1 LIKLASNLSLSVISG
16 AVMSAKWLI
25 NTRRFLPFFLT
36 QASGAFNDNVFKN
49 ALMLMLAF
57 TAAQALPW
65 DTDISMNL
73 AAGLFI
79 LPFLLFSATAGTL
92 ADAVC
97 KTKLIRALKL
107 VEIGLMLLAA
117 VAFYFQHYPMLLALL
132 FFMGSQSAFFGPVK
146 YAILPQLLDEESLL
160 SGNAWVEMGTF
171 VAILLGT
178 ITGGLLVG
186 LTDAP
191 VWVALVVVVF
201 SLLGYLISRQI
212 PLVGAIANAER
223 FRFSPWQQTKASA
236 RISYQNRTLYL
247 SIMAISWFW
256 FLGASYLTQFPNYT
270 KTVLGGDNTVVT
282 ALLVA
287 FSVGVGI
294 GSMLCERL
302 SADRVELGI
311 VPIGALGLTL
321 FGIGLFLS
329 SPSSLDITLLNLSQ
343 FLATTFG
350 WQVLLN
356 LTLIGVF
363 GGVFIVPLYALLQQR
378 ALPHQRARV
387 IAANNIFNA
396 LFMVASAVASIV
408 FLSLLQLSIPEYFL
422 ILALMNA
429 IVAVYVFSQVP
440 EFALRFVI
448 YILSHSLYRVQ
459 SHGLEHIPK
468 QGPALLVANHVSYVD
483 AMLIGGAVR
492 RPVRF
497 VMEKT
502 IYDLP
507 LANWLF
513 KAAKT
518 IPICARQ
525 KDEAVYEAAFAAIKR
540 ELENGNLVCIFPEGR
555 LTKTGDI
562 DSFRPGVER
571 ILAETPVP
579 VVPMAL
585 QGLWGSFFSHHGN
598 GAFKFKGRLWS
609 RINLHASEALPAA
622 TASAAELERQVRLL
636 RGDAV

>member
-1 LIKLASNLSLSVISG
+1 MSQNRLISSK
-16 AVMSAKWLI
+16 
-25 NTRRFLPFFLT
+25 RFLPFFLT

-57 TAAQALPW
+57 TAANALPW
-65 DTDISMNL
+65 DTDLTMNL

-107 VEIGLMLLAA
+107 LEIGLMLLAA
-117 VAFYFQHYPMLLALL
+117 IAFYFQQYLMLLGLL
-132 FFMGSQSAFFGPVK
+132 FLMGSQSAFFGPVK
-146 YAILPQLLDEESLL
+146 YAILPQLLSEKELL
-160 SGNAWVEMGTF
+160 AGNAWVEMGTF

-186 LTDAP
+186 FADAP
-191 VWVALVVVVF
+191 LWVALVVVVF
-201 SLLGYLISRQI
+201 SVLGYLVSRYI
-212 PLVGAIANAER
+212 PAVGEVHKAEK
-223 FRFSPWQQTKASA
+223 FRFAPWQQTKATIS
-236 RISYQNRTLYL
+236 ISYQNRTLYL

-256 FLGASYLTQFPNYT
+256 FLGASYLTQFPNFT

-302 SADRVELGI
+302 SGDRVELGI
-311 VPIGALGLTL
+311 VPIGSIGLTV
-321 FGIGLFLS
+321 FGISLFFS
-329 SPSSLDITLLNLSQ
+329 SPAQLPAELLSLSQ
-343 FLATTFG
+343 FLATAFG
-350 WQVLLN
+350 WWVLID

-363 GGVFIVPLYALLQQR
+363 GGLFIVPLYALLQQR
-378 ALPHQRARV
+378 AEPQQRARV

-396 LFMVASAVASIV
+396 LFMVVSAIAGIV
-408 FLSLLQLSIPEYFL
+408 FLTVLELAIPEYFL
-422 ILALMNA
+422 VLAIMNA
-429 IVAVYVFSQVP
+429 VVALYVYSTVP
-440 EFALRFVI
+440 EFVLRFVI
-448 YILSHSLYRVQ
+448 YLLSHTMYRVR
-459 SHGLEHIPK
+459 SRGLEHIPAE
-468 QGPALLVANHVSYVD
+468 GAAVLVANHVSYVD
-483 AMLIGGAVR
+483 ALLIGGAVR

-497 VMEKT
+497 VMEKG

-507 LANWLF
+507 VANWLF
-513 KAAKT
+513 KAART
-518 IPICARQ
+518 IPICSKQ
-525 KDEAVYEAAFAAIKR
+525 KNEAVYEAAFAAIKR
-540 ELENGNLVCIFPEGR
+540 ELEQGNLVCIFPEGR
-555 LTKTGDI
+555 LTKSGDI
-562 DSFRPGVER
+562 DNFRPGIER

-598 GAFKFKGRLWS
+598 GAFKFKGRFWS
-609 RINLHASEALPAA
+609 KIML
-622 TASAAELERQVRLL
+622 TASAPVPAEQASATELQRQVQLL
-636 RGDAV
+636 RGDLA